1 MNHSEISWK
10 VIDKFFYDN
19 ENILVKHH
27 IDSYNN
33 FFSTGI
39 QEIFKDKNPIRFFKE
54 QDKETQEYKYE
65 CELYLGGVNC
75 DKIYYGKPII
85 YDESVDEIDRAHYMY
100 PNEARLRNM
109 TYGFTIHYDID
120 VKFKILIE
128 IKDHKIILLN
138 DRWIYNIIKHGY
150 KEVLLPL
157 QRDIAILQLFPS
169 I

>member
-1 MNHSEISWK
+1 MDHSKISWK
-10 VIDKFFYDN
+10 TIDAFFKDN
-19 ENILVKHH
+19 EHILVKHH

-39 QEIFKDKNPIRFFKE
+39 QEIFKDRNPIRFFKE
-54 QDKETQEYKYE
+54 IDQETQKYKYE
-65 CELYLGGVNC
+65 CELYLGGINC

-85 YDESVDEIDRAHYMY
+85 YDETDDDISRAHYMY

-128 IKDHKIILLN
+128 KNDGSTGMDKFHIHKETIELE
-138 DRWIYNIIKHGY
+138 K
-150 KEVLLPL
+150 
-157 QRDIAILQLFPS
+157 
-169 I
+169 

>member
-39 QEIFKDKNPIRFFKE
+39 QNIIAEKLKE
-54 QDKETQEYKYE
+54 QDK
-65 CELYLGGVNC
+65 G
-75 DKIYYGKPII
+75 
-85 YDESVDEIDRAHYMY
+85 
-100 PNEARLRNM
+100 
-109 TYGFTIHYDID
+109 
-120 VKFKILIE
+120 KFKELKSLIKAKGQDKYAIATCDGFLIDGNRRKATMEELFREDGRTEFSMMKVIVLPDGKREGDGGAPTNQE
-128 IKDHKIILLN
+128 IRTLE
-138 DRWIYNIIKHGY
+138 R
-150 KEVLLPL
+150 
-157 QRDIAILQLFPS
+157 ILQ